1 MNNLTFFLDDYP
13 QNLLNPREVMD
24 HNAKLVTSFMYQP
37 IFLREKG
44 QIIPNGIIDES
55 VNGKIRIKF
64 GKSLWSDG
72 SRVTAN
78 DFYNSLRYILV
89 NNPLSSYLNFI
100 KGVSEYVKG
109 NVSLD
114 DIKMK
119 VEGDYFCAEVYR
131 SDLYKGVFSNINFS
145 PKKFENGELDRSIT
159 AGVYKLI
166 KQYKNKIV
174 LIRNQNL
181 INLPEYVYFRI
192 EKDFLK
198 QLKRVNEEKYSYTG
212 FTSTNFSQIGEI
224 NTFPINSGIHFRII
238 ISSEVLNI
246 INLSK
251 FRYEIKEEIRKNIEL
266 KKLIELSDD
275 TLNLV
280 PIDGKQLR
288 KREQTVNF
296 LYPNYYPNDI
306 LVRLT
311 SKILKRVGCGV
322 TEKSVSLSK
331 FMTVDIQDYDMILEL
346 VEPITDNRL
355 DKWIEQIRFIEQCK
369 KSDYVS
375 LINEYLEPNNFYQ
388 DIESRIEA
396 IIFSNSLC
404 VDIGLFKQYYT
415 KSEGAP
421 QLILTDDG
429 LIKIISTVENSEI
442 RER

>member
-159 AGVYKLI
+159 AGGYKLI

-198 QLKRVNEEKYSYTG
+198 DR
-212 FTSTNFSQIGEI
+212 
-224 NTFPINSGIHFRII
+224 
-238 ISSEVLNI
+238 
-246 INLSK
+246 
-251 FRYEIKEEIRKNIEL
+251 
-266 KKLIELSDD
+266 
-275 TLNLV
+275 
-280 PIDGKQLR
+280 
-288 KREQTVNF
+288 
-296 LYPNYYPNDI
+296 
-306 LVRLT
+306 
-311 SKILKRVGCGV
+311 
-322 TEKSVSLSK
+322 KSV
-331 FMTVDIQDYDMILEL
+331 V
-346 VEPITDNRL
+346 
-355 DKWIEQIRFIEQCK
+355 
-369 KSDYVS
+369 
-375 LINEYLEPNNFYQ
+375 
-388 DIESRIEA
+388 
-396 IIFSNSLC
+396 
-404 VDIGLFKQYYT
+404 
-415 KSEGAP
+415 
-421 QLILTDDG
+421 
-429 LIKIISTVENSEI
+429 
-442 RER
+442 